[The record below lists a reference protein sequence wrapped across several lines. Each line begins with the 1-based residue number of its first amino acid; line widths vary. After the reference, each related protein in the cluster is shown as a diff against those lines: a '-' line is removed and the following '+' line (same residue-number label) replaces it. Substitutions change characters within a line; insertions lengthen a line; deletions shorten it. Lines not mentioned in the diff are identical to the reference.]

1 MTRTFADDSH
11 FHTRAL
17 QIWQILIGRAHNRQ
31 EITYR
36 DLRHLMGYP
45 EGSYNV
51 LSRCLDPVM
60 RYCQQNNLPPLTV
73 LVVGERTGKP
83 GQGFTAG
90 SGDWNSDRA
99 RVFAF
104 DWYSIFPPTPDEL
117 QGVPE
122 EAE

>member
-1 MTRTFADDSH
+1 MTRKFADDSH
-11 FHTRAL
+11 VHTRAL

-51 LSRCLDPVM
+51 LSHCLDPVM
-60 RYCQQNNLPPLTV
+60 RYCQQNKFPPLTV

-90 SGDWNSDRA
+90 SGDWHSDRA
-99 RVFAF
+99 QVFDF
-104 DWYSIFPPTPDEL
+104 NWYSIFPPTLEDL
-117 QGVPE
+117 QRV
-122 EAE
+122 